1 MPLASDVGGFN
12 FGRNAVAGFKTLC
25 RWRYINP
32 RRAGTRSSVVPGV
45 DISLLAAYT
54 LATLLTFIH
63 CLLYTICVDTF
74 ERCHCWPTLTHK
86 CISKGLLNW
95 YACIVY
101 ISVYKLYI

>member
-1 MPLASDVGGFN
+1 MVGMLLASDVGGFN

-63 CLLYTICVDTF
+63 CSLYIFVCVRLKGVTAD
-74 ERCHCWPTLTHK
+74 RHK
-86 CISKGLLNW
+86 CT
-95 YACIVY
+95 
-101 ISVYKLYI
+101 SVYQRVC

>member
-1 MPLASDVGGFN
+1 MVGMPLASDVGGFN

-63 CLLYTICVDTF
+63 C
-74 ERCHCWPTLTHK
+74 
-86 CISKGLLNW
+86 S
-95 YACIVY
+95 
-101 ISVYKLYI
+101 LYIFVWILLKGVTAGRH